1 VHHDRRLRS
10 RPDTLELPIVMLT
23 ARGEESD
30 IVTGLN
36 LGADDYVTKPFS
48 PRVLL
53 ARIQAVLRRKLGE
66 EGALLEIVRGVGYRF
81 RGEE

>member
-1 VHHDRRLRS
+1 MHHDRRLRS

>member
-1 VHHDRRLRS
+1 
-10 RPDTLELPIVMLT
+10 MLT